1 MCVKMMHL
9 NKKSILKI
17 RYKEFIVNRQS
28 RLKHSYKVYL
38 LTKNA
43 LMWYHINSY
52 IKVQMRFLLRISVVE
67 KINLTA
73 YCKVKSDLCFERIVL
88 LWLQLCYLQ
97 AVSVQE

>member
-1 MCVKMMHL
+1 MCL

-17 RYKEFIVNRQS
+17 RYKKSTVNRQS
-28 RLKHSYKVYL
+28 RLKHSYKVFL

-52 IKVQMRFLLRISVVE
+52 IKVQTRFLLRNSAVK

-73 YCKVKSDLCFERIVL
+73 FCKVQFDLCFERIVL